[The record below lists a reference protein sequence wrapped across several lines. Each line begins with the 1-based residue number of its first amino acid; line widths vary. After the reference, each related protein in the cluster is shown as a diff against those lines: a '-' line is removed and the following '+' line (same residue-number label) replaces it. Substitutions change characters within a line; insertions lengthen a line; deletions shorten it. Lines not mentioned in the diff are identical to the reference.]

1 MRLVRS
7 CMVLLFPVLTIYN
20 RLVTSATTARLRF
33 SQGAISD
40 SIYFLQE
47 TRHLAEELE
56 DHIFAIEQE
65 RVHNDAVGLHYYF
78 LSLTERF
85 KVPLVFFSFYHDV
98 GIPCYVQQERSSLC
112 PRH

>member
-1 MRLVRS
+1 M
-7 CMVLLFPVLTIYN
+7 LLFLVLTIYN

-65 RVHNDAVGLHYYF
+65 RVHHDTVGLHYF
-78 LSLTERF
+78 CR
-85 KVPLVFFSFYHDV
+85 
-98 GIPCYVQQERSSLC
+98 
-112 PRH
+112 